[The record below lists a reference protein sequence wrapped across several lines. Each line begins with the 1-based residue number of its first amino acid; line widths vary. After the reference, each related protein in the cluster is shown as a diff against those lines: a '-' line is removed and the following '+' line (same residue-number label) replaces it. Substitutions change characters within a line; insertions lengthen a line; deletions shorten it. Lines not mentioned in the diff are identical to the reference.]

1 MPIVTIE
8 GVGSDAVANG
18 FGIRIKSGS
27 NIEVLYTLTNTDA
40 PLTKKFL
47 DVYDELTLYSGV
59 ATTMSYSDIKGLIT
73 TNFYDLAYTTMS
85 SFADE
90 ARLLILNSI
99 GSTAGTAVTGVVT
112 FSEFQNKPEVTS
124 GLSPFTYIYTWA
136 GI

>member
-1 MPIVTIE
+1 MAISVSVSYAINKITKT
-8 GVGSDAVANG
+8 GANL
-18 FGIRIKSGS
+18 
-27 NIEVLYTLTNTDA
+27 EVLYTLTNSTA
-40 PLTKKFL
+40 PLTRKYFNL
-47 DVYDELTLYSGV
+47 FDEATLYAGV
-59 ATTMSYSDIKGLIT
+59 ADTTAYADVVSYIN
-73 TNFYDLAYTTMS
+73 TNFYDLTEEVMS
-85 SFADE
+85 GFADE